1 MLGLKTSKHT
11 KGVSRVVHDTFG
23 VTGGGNSKVLSTK
36 AQKSYRAC
44 SKQDPGYPNFLIK
57 NANGNHCG
65 PLVNLFFFKIYY
77 QWVPMV
83 TNGRITN
90 HY

>member
-1 MLGLKTSKHT
+1 MIHLVNRRRQQQGAIVQKCRNPT
-11 KGVSRVVHDTFG
+11 GPAVST
-23 VTGGGNSKVLSTK
+23 
-36 AQKSYRAC
+36 
-44 SKQDPGYPNFLIK
+44 DPGYPNFLIK
-57 NANGNHCG
+57 NVNGNHCG

-77 QWVPMV
+77 QWVPVV